1 MIFLR
6 FCLLSLGLAFG
17 AGALFADDF
26 AKLAVAPP
34 KGKPWEPAWGYWP
47 SRPEGWLKMH
57 DDIRGLGD
65 PEARVVFLGDSL
77 TRNWQGEGR
86 AVWRERFAAF
96 SVPLGIGGDSTRQ
109 TLWRLEHGMLDGRR
123 PELVVLMI
131 GTNNLYGDFNGGTD
145 EEIVRGVGAVL
156 EAVRL
161 RLPRV
166 KFLLLGLLPRQ
177 PEYDARIRN
186 ITTKLAAL
194 AAGEKLSLI
203 DLGPSFRGA
212 DGLLDAS
219 LYEPDKVHLNAKGYA
234 ALADAIQGEIERLLR
249 PR

>member
-1 MIFLR
+1 MKILR
-6 FCLLSLGLAFG
+6 LCLLPLWLALG
-17 AGALFADDF
+17 AGALLAEDA

-57 DDIRGLGD
+57 NDIRDLGD
-65 PEARVVFLGDSL
+65 PGARVVFLGDSL
-77 TRNWQGEGR
+77 TRNWLGEGR
-86 AVWRERFAAF
+86 AVWRERFASF

-123 PELVVLMI
+123 PEAVVLMI

-145 EEIVRGVGAVL
+145 EEIVRGVGVIVD
-156 EAVRL
+156 AVRQ

-177 PEYDARIRN
+177 SEYDARIRN
-186 ITTKLAAL
+186 ITTKLADL
-194 AAGEKLSLI
+194 AVKEKLSFV
-203 DLGPSFRGA
+203 DPGPSFRGA
-212 DGLLDAS
+212 DGLLDTS
-219 LYEPDKVHLNAKGYA
+219 LYEADKVHLNAKGYA
-234 ALADAIQGEIERLLR
+234 ALADAIQGEVERLLKAR
-249 PR
+249 